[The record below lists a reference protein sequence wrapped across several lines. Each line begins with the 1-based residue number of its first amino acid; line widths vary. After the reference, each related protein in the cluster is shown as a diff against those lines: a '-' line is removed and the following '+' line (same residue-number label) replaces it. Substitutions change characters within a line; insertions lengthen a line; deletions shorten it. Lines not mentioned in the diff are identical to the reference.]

1 MIGEKNKKEIIELIK
16 SNILNKDNNESIYY
30 YCLVMPQ
37 QFLNLQSLKSFI
49 LNNKH
54 KYPVLQTYFSYKEK
68 IENGKSFL
76 NKLKNIIYIN
86 DFENPLFHHYIFIE
100 RISRKDTNKKIIE
113 GEIEKLKDKIIN
125 INKKVRTL
133 KKIWNED
140 FWNCKN

>member
-54 KYPVLQTYFSYKEK
+54 KYPVL
-68 IENGKSFL
+68 
-76 NKLKNIIYIN
+76 
-86 DFENPLFHHYIFIE
+86 
-100 RISRKDTNKKIIE
+100 
-113 GEIEKLKDKIIN
+113 
-125 INKKVRTL
+125 
-133 KKIWNED
+133 
-140 FWNCKN
+140 